1 MIGFSDLARR
11 FGRITTGK
19 SYVPQIDG
27 LRFLS
32 LMAILFFH
40 AALQGVRN
48 SADPAAGEQFL
59 YTRLPAGYFAVQLFF
74 FISGYIISYPFLT
87 NRPPSLSKFYKR
99 RLLRLEPPYI
109 VAMLGCFLILTQYNP
124 DPINAPNFAFTT
136 APLWQSLVASL
147 TYTHSLIFGEHPRLN
162 PPTWTLELEI
172 QFYLLAP
179 FLLRAYLLVKRRD
192 LRLYFG
198 GALCLALVIL
208 GHVINAAFDWENPI
222 RHTLLADSYGFVL
235 GILACDYFVAAQPFT
250 QTAQRRYDLCLAV
263 GYIGLITTGMF
274 EYNLS
279 LPGAIV
285 NTTVRAICLLLV
297 FIGAARGPMGRAI
310 LSTPWI
316 TLIGGA
322 TYSIYLVHLP
332 LMHAAGHII
341 APVLRPTSPAVA
353 MAICWAVLIPFSI
366 AGGMIFYACIEHPC
380 LRPDWPRDLV
390 QASKAWWVRWR
401 SPPVADS
408 SRPDMSSPA

>member
-11 FGRITTGK
+11 FGRVTTGK
-19 SYVPQIDG
+19 TYVPQIDG

-32 LMAILFFH
+32 LLAILFFH

-48 SADPAAGEQFL
+48 SADPTAGAQLL

-74 FISGYIISYPFLT
+74 FISGYIISYPFLA
-87 NRPPSLSKFYKR
+87 NRPPSLSTFYKR

-109 VAMLGCFLILTQYNP
+109 VAMLGCFLILTLYTP
-124 DPINAPNFAFTT
+124 PSSLAPNFGFTE
-136 APLWQSLVASL
+136 APLWQSLLASL
-147 TYTHSLIFGEHPRLN
+147 TYSHSFIFGEHPKLN
-162 PPTWTLELEI
+162 PPTWTLEREI

-179 FLLRAYLLVKRRD
+179 FIIRAYLLVKRRE
-192 LRLYFG
+192 LRLYLG

-208 GHVINAAFDWENPI
+208 GHIINATFDWEHPL
-222 RHTLLADSYGFVL
+222 RHTLLADSYGFAL
-235 GILACDYFVAAQPFT
+235 GILACDYFVAAQPFM
-250 QTAQRRYDLCLAV
+250 QTARRRYDLCLAV
-263 GYIGLITTGMF
+263 GYIGLIATGLF

-279 LPGAIV
+279 LLGAIV
-285 NTTVRAICLLLV
+285 NTIMRAACILLV

-310 LSTPWI
+310 LSAPWI

-332 LMHAAGHII
+332 LMHAAGQII
-341 APVLRPTSPAVA
+341 APVLRPLSPAVA

-380 LRPDWPRDLV
+380 MRPDWPRDLV
-390 QASKAWWVRWR
+390 QTSKARWVSWR
-401 SPPVADS
+401 LRRVADS